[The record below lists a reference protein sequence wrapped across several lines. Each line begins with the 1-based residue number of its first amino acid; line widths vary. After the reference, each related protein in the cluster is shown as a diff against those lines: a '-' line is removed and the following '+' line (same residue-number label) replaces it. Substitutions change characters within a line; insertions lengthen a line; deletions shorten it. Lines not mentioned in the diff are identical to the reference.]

1 MNSKRIVIKVGTNVL
16 MSNGDTLQKDNLK
29 KIVDQVAWLKKHDW
43 QAILVTS
50 GAVAAG
56 RTGIDLSNI
65 KEQGVK
71 RQVYAAMGQVTLM
84 EIYSELFAKYD
95 IKIAQALL
103 IRDDFVNRN
112 RYLNV
117 HQTLEH
123 LLNLGVVTIINEND
137 VITTHE
143 STFGDNDSLAANT
156 AISVSA
162 DYLLIL
168 TDIDGLY
175 DSDPSVNKNAKLIRE
190 VREFDKDLMDM
201 CFKQQES
208 MGMGGMI
215 TKLQAAKM
223 ATSAG
228 VETIIANGLGT
239 DTVKKIV
246 SGEEIG
252 TRFVAKEGG
261 ITNRERWFLS
271 GKNLGA
277 VLVIDDG
284 AVKAL
289 QDRKSLLMVGVKLI
303 SGEFKVDEIIEILD
317 QNNKTVGYGRINF
330 SSVELENAKDKP
342 KSLSKEIIHADNLLV
357 I

>member
-1 MNSKRIVIKVGTNVL
+1 
-16 MSNGDTLQKDNLK
+16 MSNGDKLQLENLER
-29 KIVDQVAWLKKHDW
+29 IVNQVAWLKEHGW
-43 QAILVTS
+43 QSILVTS

-56 RTGIDLSNI
+56 REGIDLSNI
-65 KEQGVK
+65 KEQGVR

-84 EIYSELFAKYD
+84 EIYRKLFSKFD
-95 IKIAQALL
+95 IKTAQALL

-123 LLNLGVVTIINEND
+123 LLDLGVVTIINEND

-162 DYLLIL
+162 DYLIIL

-175 DSDPSVNKNAKLIRE
+175 DSDPTLNKEAKLIEE
-190 VREFDKDLMDM
+190 VKEFDNKLMDL
-201 CFKQQES
+201 CFRQENS
-208 MGMGGMI
+208 VGMGGMI

-228 VETIIANGLGT
+228 VQTVVANGLKEGII
-239 DTVKKIV
+239 KKIV
-246 SGEEIG
+246 QGKTIG
-252 TRFVAKEGG
+252 TKFLAKQSG
-261 ITNRERWFLS
+261 ITSRERWFLS
-271 GKNLGA
+271 GKNLVSA
-277 VLVIDDG
+277 IIIDDG
-284 AVKAL
+284 AVNAL
-289 QDRKSLLMVGVKLI
+289 RDRKSLLMVGVKSI
-303 SGEFKVDEIIEILD
+303 TGEFKVNEIIEILD
-317 QNNKTVGYGRINF
+317 DNSKSIGYGRINF
-330 SSVELENAKDKP
+330 SSEELLKAIDNP
-342 KSLSKEIIHADNLLV
+342 KSLPKEIIHADNLLV